1 MALKAEG
8 IWGCTVLGGKAGT
21 NEKNIPTVQINVQI
35 TDGPSAGHRC
45 TYEDVVDAKSA
56 KYVAWSLNAVGWKGQ
71 TLKTLEA
78 DVTEWIAKT
87 GGASTVEIKHL
98 EIKNGKNAGKIWDK
112 VNGIGRG
119 AARAIKPIEGEAL
132 NDADAA
138 LREFAGAPP
147 DDNMN
152 DHGGAPPDDAPHAAD
167 SDDIPFASCS
177 VTRDVNPIAKV
188 LR

>member
-21 NEKNIPTVQINVQI
+21 NENNVPTVQINVQI
-35 TDGPSAGHRC
+35 TDGPSAGQRC
-45 TYEDVVDAKSA
+45 TWEDVVDAKSA

-71 TLKTLEA
+71 TLKTLEDDITA
-78 DVTEWIAKT
+78 WIAKT

-119 AARAIKPIEGEAL
+119 AARAIKPIAGAAL
-132 NDADAA
+132 ADADAA
-138 LREFAGAPP
+138 LREFS
-147 DDNMN
+147 
-152 DHGGAPPDDAPHAAD
+152 GGADED
-167 SDDIPFASCS
+167 SIPF
-177 VTRDVNPIAKV
+177 
-188 LR
+188 

>member
-21 NEKNIPTVQINVQI
+21 NENNTPTVQINVQI
-35 TDGPSAGHRC
+35 TDGPSAGQRC
-45 TYEDVVDAKSA
+45 TWEDVVDAKSA

-78 DVTEWIAKT
+78 DIVEWIAKS
-87 GGASTVEIKHL
+87 GGTSTVEIKHL
-98 EIKNGKNAGKIWDK
+98 EIRNGKNAGKIWDK

-119 AARAIKPIEGEAL
+119 AARTLKPIAGSAL

-138 LREFAGAPP
+138 LRDFAGTPP
-147 DDNMN
+147 DDV
-152 DHGGAPPDDAPHAAD
+152 PHAAEDPD
-167 SDDIPFASCS
+167 SIPFASCS
-177 VTRDVNPIAKV
+177 VARDINPVAKV